1 MLKKRGSTSAAQP
14 PPPPLSAAPAP
25 GDGQSD
31 SNYSS
36 TSGNGSPPAA
46 TSKKSGFKDWKRRVG
61 ETALQKIGLATA
73 SNDENSANIDAPLA
87 NFTNIR
93 ESLLVVQAQIHFY
106 VQSVESMYAAVRQM
120 AFLYA
125 PLSGDTAKQAK
136 ASLCRET
143 VHEAVIRGDAA
154 QTMREYLEAP
164 LRAALEFCDELDSLI
179 KRRAALVLDYDHH
192 KRKLHAAAQRHEAAV
207 AK

>member
-1 MLKKRGSTSAAQP
+1 VSAAVAEMLKKRGSTSAAQP

-31 SNYSS
+31 SNYGSA
-36 TSGNGSPPAA
+36 SGNGSPPAA

-106 VQSVESMYAAVRQM
+106 VQSVESMYAAARQM

-143 VHEAVIRGDAA
+143 VHEAVIRGVS
-154 QTMREYLEAP
+154 R
-164 LRAALEFCDELDSLI
+164 SL
-179 KRRAALVLDYDHH
+179 KHLYMTR
-192 KRKLHAAAQRHEAAV
+192 
-207 AK
+207 

>member
-25 GDGQSD
+25 GDGQSSD
-31 SNYSS
+31 SAYGS

-106 VQSVESMYAAVRQM
+106 VQSVESMYAAARQM

-143 VHEAVIRGDAA
+143 VHEAVIRGVS
-154 QTMREYLEAP
+154 R
-164 LRAALEFCDELDSLI
+164 SL
-179 KRRAALVLDYDHH
+179 KHLYMTR
-192 KRKLHAAAQRHEAAV
+192 
-207 AK
+207 